1 MSENKNG
8 IALALGTFDGFH
20 IGHKKVIEN
29 AVASNKTPKVLL
41 FNEHPQKVLK
51 KKSPGELITETDKI
65 KLLGEWGVEPIVINF
80 SDIMTL
86 AYEEFFYE
94 IIVKKIGA
102 SVLSCGFN
110 YHFGAKALG
119 NTENLKTL
127 CEKENIELLV
137 SAPVEYKGEPVSSTR
152 IRNAIRN
159 GDIEDANNML
169 GREFSY
175 DFLVVH
181 GDARGRT
188 IESPTINQFFSE
200 DFIVPE
206 YGVYASYSIIDG
218 KKYPSVTNVGVRPT
232 IEGFSKERSETN
244 IIGFDG
250 DLYDKNISVH
260 LLKKIREEMK
270 FGSLDE
276 LRNQIAK
283 DREVSKIIS
292 KEKGVNLWATKKL

>member
-20 IGHKKVIEN
+20 IGHKRVIEN
-29 AVASNKTPKVLL
+29 AIASNRKPKVLL

-65 KLLGEWGVEPIVINF
+65 KLLEAWGVEPVILNF
-80 SDIMTL
+80 GDIMSLT
-86 AYEEFFYE
+86 YEEFFYE

-110 YHFGAKALG
+110 YHFGSKALG
-119 NTENLKTL
+119 NTENLKAL

-137 SAPVEYKGEPVSSTR
+137 SEPVEYMGEPVSSTR

-159 GDIEDANNML
+159 GNIEDANNML

-188 IESPTINQFFSE
+188 IDSPTINQFFTE
-200 DFIVPE
+200 DFIIPQ
-206 YGVYASYSIIDG
+206 YGVYASYSVIDG

-232 IEGFSKERSETN
+232 IEGLSKERSETN
-244 IIGFDG
+244 IVGFTG

-270 FGSLDE
+270 FNNLDE
-276 LRNQIAK
+276 LKNQIAK
-283 DREVSKIIS
+283 DREVSKNIS
-292 KEKGVNLWATKKL
+292 KDNGVILWVKKL

>member
-29 AVASNKTPKVLL
+29 AIASNRKPQVLL

-51 KKSPGELITETDKI
+51 SKSPGELITENNKR
-65 KLLGEWGVEPIVINF
+65 KLLREWGVEATVINF
-80 SDIMTL
+80 SDIMSLT
-86 AYEEFFYE
+86 YEEFFYE
-94 IIVKKIGA
+94 VIVKKIGA

-110 YHFGAKALG
+110 YHFGAKASG
-119 NTENLKTL
+119 NTEKLKAL
-127 CEKENIELLV
+127 CDKENIELLV
-137 SAPVEYKGEPVSSTR
+137 SEPVEYKGEPVSSTR

-159 GDIEDANNML
+159 GNIEDANNML

-188 IESPTINQFFSE
+188 IDSPTINQFFTE
-200 DFIVPE
+200 DFIIPE
-206 YGVYASYSIIDG
+206 YGVYASYSVIDG

-244 IIGFDG
+244 IVGFDG
-250 DLYDKNISVH
+250 DLYDKNINVH

-270 FGSLDE
+270 FNNLDE

-283 DREVSKIIS
+283 DREVSRNIS
-292 KEKGVNLWATKKL
+292 KEKGIIL

>member
-20 IGHKKVIEN
+20 IGHKRVIEN
-29 AVASNKTPKVLL
+29 AIASNRKPKVLL

-51 KKSPGELITETDKI
+51 KNSPGELITETDKI
-65 KLLGEWGVEPIVINF
+65 KLLEAWGVEPVILNF
-80 SDIMTL
+80 GDIMSLT
-86 AYEEFFYE
+86 YEEFFYE

-110 YHFGAKALG
+110 YHFGSKALG
-119 NTENLKTL
+119 NTENLKAL

-137 SAPVEYKGEPVSSTR
+137 SEPVEYMGEPVSSTR

-159 GDIEDANNML
+159 GNIEDANNML

-188 IESPTINQFFSE
+188 IDSPTINQFFTE
-200 DFIVPE
+200 DFIIPQ
-206 YGVYASYSIIDG
+206 YGVYASYSVIDG

-232 IEGFSKERSETN
+232 IEGLSKERSETN
-244 IIGFDG
+244 IVGFTG

-270 FGSLDE
+270 FNNLDE
-276 LRNQIAK
+276 LKNQIAK
-283 DREVSKIIS
+283 DREVSKNIS
-292 KEKGVNLWATKKL
+292 KDNGVILWVKKL

>member
-20 IGHKKVIEN
+20 LGHKKVIEN
-29 AVASNKTPKVLL
+29 AVASSKNPKVLL

-51 KKSPGELITETDKI
+51 KQSPGELITETDKR
-65 KLLGEWGVEPIVINF
+65 KLLEAWGVEPVILNF
-80 SDIMTL
+80 GDIMSLT
-86 AYEEFFYE
+86 YEEFFYE
-94 IIVKKIGA
+94 ILVKKIGA

-110 YHFGAKALG
+110 YHFGAKASG
-119 NTENLKTL
+119 NTENLKAL

-137 SAPVEYKGEPVSSTR
+137 SEPVEYKGEPISSTR
-152 IRNAIRN
+152 IRTAIRN
-159 GDIEDANNML
+159 GNIEDTNNML

-188 IESPTINQFFSE
+188 IESPTINQFFGD
-200 DFIVPE
+200 DFIVPQ
-206 YGVYASYSIIDG
+206 YGVYASYSVIDG

-244 IIGFDG
+244 IVGFTG

-270 FGSLDE
+270 FSSLDE

-292 KEKGVNLWATKKL
+292 KEKGVIL

>member
-20 IGHKKVIEN
+20 IGHKRVIEN
-29 AVASNKTPKVLL
+29 AIASNRKPKVLL

-65 KLLGEWGVEPIVINF
+65 KLLEAWGVEPVILNF
-80 SDIMTL
+80 GDIMSLT
-86 AYEEFFYE
+86 YEEFFYE

-110 YHFGAKALG
+110 YHFGSKALG
-119 NTENLKTL
+119 NTENLKAL

-137 SAPVEYKGEPVSSTR
+137 SEPVEYMGEPVSSTR

-159 GDIEDANNML
+159 GNIEDANNML

-188 IESPTINQFFSE
+188 IDSPTINQFFTE
-200 DFIVPE
+200 DFIIPQ
-206 YGVYASYSIIDG
+206 YGVYASYSVIDG

-232 IEGFSKERSETN
+232 IEGLSKERSETN
-244 IIGFDG
+244 IVGFAG

-270 FGSLDE
+270 FNNLDE
-276 LRNQIAK
+276 LKNQIAK
-283 DREVSKIIS
+283 DREVSKNIS
-292 KEKGVNLWATKKL
+292 KENGVILWVKKL

>member
-20 IGHKKVIEN
+20 IGHKRVIEN
-29 AVASNKTPKVLL
+29 AIASNRKPKVLL

-65 KLLGEWGVEPIVINF
+65 KLLEAWGVEPVILNF
-80 SDIMTL
+80 GDIMSLT
-86 AYEEFFYE
+86 YEEFFYE

-110 YHFGAKALG
+110 YHFGSKALG
-119 NTENLKTL
+119 NTENLKAL

-137 SAPVEYKGEPVSSTR
+137 SEPVEYMGEPVSSTR

-159 GDIEDANNML
+159 GNIEDANNML

-188 IESPTINQFFSE
+188 IDSPTINQFFTE
-200 DFIVPE
+200 DFIIPQ
-206 YGVYASYSIIDG
+206 YGVYASYSVIDG

-232 IEGFSKERSETN
+232 IEGLSKERSETN
-244 IIGFDG
+244 IVGFAG

-270 FGSLDE
+270 FNNLDE
-276 LRNQIAK
+276 LKNQIAK
-283 DREVSKIIS
+283 DREVSKNIS
-292 KEKGVNLWATKKL
+292 KENGVIL

>member
-29 AVASNKTPKVLL
+29 AIASNRKTKVLL

-65 KLLGEWGVEPIVINF
+65 KLLENWGVESEVINF
-80 SDIMTL
+80 SDIMNL
-86 AYEEFFYE
+86 SYEEFFYE
-94 IIVKKIGA
+94 IIVKKLGA

-110 YHFGAKALG
+110 YHFGSKASG
-119 NTENLKTL
+119 DTEKLKSL
-127 CEKENIELLV
+127 CEKENIELFV
-137 SAPVEYKGEPVSSTR
+137 SDAVEYKGEPVSSTR

-159 GDIEDANNML
+159 GKIEDANEML

-188 IESPTINQFFSE
+188 IDSPTINQFFTE
-200 DFIVPE
+200 DFIIPE
-206 YGVYASYSIIDG
+206 FGVYASYTIIDG

-244 IIGFDG
+244 IVGFDG
-250 DLYDKNISVH
+250 DLYDKNIKVH

-270 FGSLDE
+270 FNNLDE

-283 DREVSKIIS
+283 DREASKIIS
-292 KEKGVNLWATKKL
+292 KEKGINLWVEKL

>member
-29 AVASNKTPKVLL
+29 AVASNKNPKVLL

-188 IESPTINQFFSE
+188 IESPTINQFFSD

-206 YGVYASYSIIDG
+206 YGVYASFSVIDG
-218 KKYPSVTNVGVRPT
+218 KKYSSVTNVGVRPT

-292 KEKGVNLWATKKL
+292 KEKGVIL

>member
-20 IGHKKVIEN
+20 IGHKRVIEN
-29 AVASNKTPKVLL
+29 AIASNRKPKVLL

-51 KKSPGELITETDKI
+51 KNSPGELITETDKI
-65 KLLGEWGVEPIVINF
+65 KLLEAWGVEPVILNF
-80 SDIMTL
+80 GDIMSLT
-86 AYEEFFYE
+86 YEEFFYE

-110 YHFGAKALG
+110 YHFGSKALG
-119 NTENLKTL
+119 NTENLKAL

-137 SAPVEYKGEPVSSTR
+137 SEPVEYMGEPVSSTR

-159 GDIEDANNML
+159 GNIEDANNML

-188 IESPTINQFFSE
+188 IDSPTINQFFTE
-200 DFIVPE
+200 DFIIPQ
-206 YGVYASYSIIDG
+206 YGVYASYSVIDG

-232 IEGFSKERSETN
+232 IEGLSKERSETN
-244 IIGFDG
+244 IVGFAG

-270 FGSLDE
+270 FNNLDE
-276 LRNQIAK
+276 LKNQIAK
-283 DREVSKIIS
+283 DREVSKNIS
-292 KEKGVNLWATKKL
+292 KDNGVIL

>member
-20 IGHKKVIEN
+20 TGHKKVIEN
-29 AVASNKTPKVLL
+29 AVASNKNPKVLL

-51 KKSPGELITETDKI
+51 KQSPGELITETDKI

-86 AYEEFFYE
+86 TYEEFFYE
-94 IIVKKIGA
+94 ILVKKIGA
-102 SVLSCGFN
+102 AVLSCGFN
-110 YHFGAKALG
+110 YHFGAKASG

-137 SAPVEYKGEPVSSTR
+137 SEPVEYKGEPVSSTR

-188 IESPTINQFFSE
+188 IESPTINQFFTD
-200 DFIVPE
+200 DFIVPQ
-206 YGVYASYSIIDG
+206 YGVYASYSVIDG
-218 KKYPSVTNVGVRPT
+218 KKYSSVTNVGVRPT

-276 LRNQIAK
+276 LRSQIAK

-292 KEKGVNLWATKKL
+292 KEKGVIL

>member
-20 IGHKKVIEN
+20 LGHKKVIEN
-29 AVASNKTPKVLL
+29 AVATNRKARVLL

-51 KKSPGELITETDKI
+51 KNSPGELITETDRV
-65 KLLGEWGVEPIVINF
+65 KLLSEWGIEPIVVNF
-80 SDIMTL
+80 SDIMKLT
-86 AYEEFFYE
+86 YEEFFYE

-102 SVLSCGFN
+102 TVLSCGFN

-119 NTENLKTL
+119 NRENLKAL

-137 SAPVEYKGEPVSSTR
+137 SEPVEYMGEPVSSTR

-159 GDIEDANNML
+159 GNIEDANNML

-188 IESPTINQFFSE
+188 IDSPTINQFFTE
-200 DFIVPE
+200 DFIIPQ
-206 YGVYASYSIIDG
+206 YGVYASYSVIDG

-244 IIGFDG
+244 IVGFAG

-270 FGSLDE
+270 FNNLDE
-276 LRNQIAK
+276 LKNQIAK
-283 DREVSKIIS
+283 DREVSKNIS
-292 KEKGVNLWATKKL
+292 KENGVIL

>member
-29 AVASNKTPKVLL
+29 AIASNRKPQVLL

-51 KKSPGELITETDKI
+51 SKSPGELITENNKR
-65 KLLGEWGVEPIVINF
+65 KLLIEWGVEATVINF
-80 SDIMTL
+80 SDIMSLT
-86 AYEEFFYE
+86 YEEFFYE
-94 IIVKKIGA
+94 VIVKKIGA

-110 YHFGAKALG
+110 YHFGAKASG
-119 NTENLKTL
+119 NTEKLKAL
-127 CEKENIELLV
+127 CDKENIELLV
-137 SAPVEYKGEPVSSTR
+137 SEPVEYKGEPVSSTR

-159 GDIEDANNML
+159 GNIEDANNML

-188 IESPTINQFFSE
+188 IDSPTINQFFTE
-200 DFIVPE
+200 DFIIPE
-206 YGVYASYSIIDG
+206 YGVYASYSVIDG
-218 KKYPSVTNVGVRPT
+218 EKYPSVTNVGVRPT

-244 IIGFDG
+244 IVGFDG
-250 DLYDKNISVH
+250 DLYDKNINVH

-270 FGSLDE
+270 FNNLDE

-283 DREVSKIIS
+283 DREVSRIIS
-292 KEKGVNLWATKKL
+292 KEKGIILWVKKL

>member
-29 AVASNKTPKVLL
+29 AVASNKKPKVLL

-51 KKSPGELITETDKI
+51 KKSPGELITETDRI

-86 AYEEFFYE
+86 TYEEFFYE

-137 SAPVEYKGEPVSSTR
+137 SEPVEYKGEPVSSTR

-188 IESPTINQFFSE
+188 IESPTINQFFSD

-206 YGVYASYSIIDG
+206 YGVYASFSVIDG
-218 KKYPSVTNVGVRPT
+218 KKYSSVTNVGVRPT

-270 FGSLDE
+270 FGNLDE
-276 LRNQIAK
+276 LRSQIAK

-292 KEKGVNLWATKKL
+292 KEKGVILWVTEKL

>member
-29 AVASNKTPKVLL
+29 AVASNKNPKVLL

-86 AYEEFFYE
+86 TYEEFFYE

-206 YGVYASYSIIDG
+206 YGVYASFSVIDG
-218 KKYPSVTNVGVRPT
+218 KKYSSVTNVGVRPT

-292 KEKGVNLWATKKL
+292 KEKGVILWVTEKL

>member
-29 AVASNKTPKVLL
+29 AIASNRKPKVLL

-51 KKSPGELITETDKI
+51 SKSPGELITETNKR
-65 KLLGEWGVEPIVINF
+65 KLLQEWGVEPIIINF
-80 SDIMTL
+80 SDIMNLT
-86 AYEEFFYE
+86 YEEFFYE
-94 IIVKKIGA
+94 VIVKKVGA

-110 YHFGAKALG
+110 YHFGAKASG
-119 NTENLKTL
+119 NTEKLKVL
-127 CEKENIELLV
+127 CEKENVELLI
-137 SAPVEYKGEPVSSTR
+137 SEPVEYKGEPVSSTR

-159 GDIEDANNML
+159 GDIEDANDML

-188 IESPTINQFFSE
+188 IDSPTINQFFSE

-244 IIGFDG
+244 IVGFNG

-270 FGSLDE
+270 FNNLDE

-283 DREVSKIIS
+283 DREVSKIVS
-292 KEKGVNLWATKKL
+292 EEKGIIL

>member
-29 AVASNKTPKVLL
+29 AIASNKSARVLL

-51 KKSPGELITETDKI
+51 KKSPGELITETDRI

-80 SDIMTL
+80 SNIMTL
-86 AYEEFFYE
+86 TYEEFFYE

-137 SAPVEYKGEPVSSTR
+137 SEPVEYKGEPVSSTR

-188 IESPTINQFFSE
+188 IESPTINQFFSD

-206 YGVYASYSIIDG
+206 YGVYASFSVIDG
-218 KKYPSVTNVGVRPT
+218 KKYSSVTNVGVRPT

-250 DLYDKNISVH
+250 DLYYKNISVH

-270 FGSLDE
+270 FGNLDE
-276 LRNQIAK
+276 LRSQIAK

-292 KEKGVNLWATKKL
+292 KEKGVIL

>member
-20 IGHKKVIEN
+20 IGHKRVIEN
-29 AVASNKTPKVLL
+29 AIASNRKPKVLL

-65 KLLGEWGVEPIVINF
+65 KLLEAWGVEPVILNF
-80 SDIMTL
+80 GDIMSLT
-86 AYEEFFYE
+86 YEEFFYE

-110 YHFGAKALG
+110 YHFGSKALG
-119 NTENLKTL
+119 NTENLKAL

-137 SAPVEYKGEPVSSTR
+137 SEPVEYMGEPVSSTR

-159 GDIEDANNML
+159 GNIEDANNML

-188 IESPTINQFFSE
+188 IDSPTINQFFTE
-200 DFIVPE
+200 DFIIPQ
-206 YGVYASYSIIDG
+206 YGVYASYSVIDG

-232 IEGFSKERSETN
+232 IEGLSKERSETN
-244 IIGFDG
+244 IVGFTG

-270 FGSLDE
+270 FNNLDE
-276 LRNQIAK
+276 LKNQIAK
-283 DREVSKIIS
+283 DREVSKNIS
-292 KEKGVNLWATKKL
+292 KDNGVIL

>member
-29 AVASNKTPKVLL
+29 AVASNKNPKVLL

-206 YGVYASYSIIDG
+206 YGVYASYSVIDG
-218 KKYPSVTNVGVRPT
+218 KKYSSVTNVGVRPT

-270 FGSLDE
+270 FSNLDE

-292 KEKGVNLWATKKL
+292 KEKGVNL

>member
-29 AVASNKTPKVLL
+29 AVASNKKPKVLL

-86 AYEEFFYE
+86 TYEEFFYE

-137 SAPVEYKGEPVSSTR
+137 SEPVEYKGEPVSSTR

-188 IESPTINQFFSE
+188 IESPTINQFFSD

-206 YGVYASYSIIDG
+206 YGVYASFSVIDG
-218 KKYPSVTNVGVRPT
+218 KKYSSVTNVGVRPT

-270 FGSLDE
+270 FSNLDE

-292 KEKGVNLWATKKL
+292 KEKGVIL

>member
-20 IGHKKVIEN
+20 LGHKKVIEN
-29 AVASNKTPKVLL
+29 AVATNRKARVLL

-51 KKSPGELITETDKI
+51 KNSPGELITETDRV
-65 KLLGEWGVEPIVINF
+65 KLLSEWGIEPIVVNF
-80 SDIMTL
+80 SDIMKLT
-86 AYEEFFYE
+86 YEEFFYE

-102 SVLSCGFN
+102 TVLSCGFN

-119 NTENLKTL
+119 NRENLKAL

-137 SAPVEYKGEPVSSTR
+137 SEPVEYMGEPVSSTR

-159 GDIEDANNML
+159 GNIEDANNML

-188 IESPTINQFFSE
+188 IDSPTINQFFTE
-200 DFIVPE
+200 DFIIPQ
-206 YGVYASYSIIDG
+206 YGVYASYSVIDG

-244 IIGFDG
+244 IVGFAG

-270 FGSLDE
+270 FNNLDE
-276 LRNQIAK
+276 LKNQIAK
-283 DREVSKIIS
+283 DREVSKNIS
-292 KEKGVNLWATKKL
+292 KENGVILWVEKL